1 MTTTSLSRGGQTHNG
16 YACSRTPLRP
26 RPRMRNGARRVEWSA
41 QDGEQ
46 LVEQCGDLAENGV
59 QGETAVEQVGD
70 GAEQVADQ
78 FTGPGLGGDVQV
90 HGVQVHLQSEQIQ
103 VQRSED
109 KVQDLTRPGGLR
121 EVDRDGQ
128 LLGPLRFASSIGDS
142 TGEGPDRQERPVS
155 STMFWTSKVPMT
167 APVPSLSVPVTG
179 AVVGSTSAV
188 VRAVAVPARPIV
200 RSSAAAKLTST
211 AAIFLSIVM
220 MNPSRNG

>member
-78 FTGPGLGGDVQV
+78 FTRPGLGGDVQV

-103 VQRSED
+103 VQRSKD

-121 EVDRDGQ
+121 EVDRYGQ
-128 LLGPLRFASSIGDS
+128 LLGPLRVASGIGDG
-142 TGEGPDRQERPVS
+142 TGEGPDRQERPVLLDD
-155 STMFWTSKVPMT
+155 VLDVEG
-167 APVPSLSVPVTG
+167 ADDGAG
-179 AVVGSTSAV
+179 AVAQCAGDRGRGGVNLSGRSCGRGACH
-188 VRAVAVPARPIV
+188 ADHQ
-200 RSSAAAKLTST
+200 SSAAAKLTST